1 MEWKFE
7 EQFMMDQ
14 WDKWMRWILERRGS
28 LPRDCFENFLEEVI
42 DLKAKHDELAELVEC
57 YLACDS
63 AYSGMWR
70 DSRLKKRSHEVL
82 YHSYHN
88 DSTITG
94 LGYTILMETRFR
106 LLAALRKAAE
116 GGK

>member
-42 DLKAKHDELAELVEC
+42 DLQAKHDELKESV
-57 YLACDS
+57 ACFFAIQDAMIWGRPIYGNAS
-63 AYSGMWR
+63 IR
-70 DSRLKKRSHEVL
+70 
-82 YHSYHN
+82 
-88 DSTITG
+88 
-94 LGYTILMETRFR
+94 LMERNR
-106 LLAALRKAAE
+106 LSKALRKAVE
-116 GGK
+116 G

>member
-42 DLKAKHDELAELVEC
+42 DLQSQARRVKRVGGVFFC
-57 YLACDS
+57 Y
-63 AYSGMWR
+63 
-70 DSRLKKRSHEVL
+70 SRRYDMGEA
-82 YHSYHN
+82 N
-88 DSTITG
+88 
-94 LGYTILMETRFR
+94 
-106 LLAALRKAAE
+106 LR
-116 GGK
+116 

>member
-42 DLKAKHDELAELVEC
+42 DLQAKHDELHKAVKE
-57 YLACDS
+57 
-63 AYSGMWR
+63 G
-70 DSRLKKRSHEVL
+70 LKIAKYRREANEWFL
-82 YHSYHN
+82 
-88 DSTITG
+88 
-94 LGYTILMETRFR
+94 TRFTM
-106 LLAALRKAAE
+106 LLSL
-116 GGK
+116 